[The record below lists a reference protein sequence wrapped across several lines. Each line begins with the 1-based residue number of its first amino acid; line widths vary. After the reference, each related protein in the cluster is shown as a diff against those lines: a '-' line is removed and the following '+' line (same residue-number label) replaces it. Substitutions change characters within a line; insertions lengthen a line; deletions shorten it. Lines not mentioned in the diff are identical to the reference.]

1 MQKLIMFNNVTLDG
15 CFADAQGDVSW
26 AHSDD
31 PELNEFVSENAS
43 GNGKLL
49 MGRVTY
55 EMMASYWPTPMAA
68 ANNPVVA
75 EGMNR
80 MTKIVFS
87 RTMNQA
93 SWINTKL
100 MKSDLVT
107 TVRKIKS
114 ESGPGLAILGSGSIV
129 TQLAPEGLIDEY
141 QLVVHPIVMGSGRPL
156 FGDLQKRLDLKLSKT
171 RTFRSGKV
179 YLCYEKS

>member
-87 RTMNQA
+87 RTMNRA